1 MSEHDSTKAAL
12 HERLFHD
19 RVVVLDEE
27 LRDENGM
34 EILTRL
40 YLLSREDPHRDITF
54 WINSPGGSVPMML
67 AIGDALATVPNDV
80 VTVGLGWAASAG
92 QFLLMLGTPG
102 KRLLMPHARVLL
114 HQGSA
119 GIGGSAADIELQAT
133 DLRASRDLV
142 TGIIAR
148 ATGQSE
154 ETIMA
159 DSARDRWFDAEE
171 AIAYGFADRIVGG
184 LDDLSTADASA
195 IGGFSAR
202 HHDLTSQDD
211 ATRRPTPGQPTP
223 GTPTTEEKP

>member
-1 MSEHDSTKAAL
+1 MSENENPIKAAL
-12 HERLFHD
+12 HERLFHE
-19 RVVVLDEE
+19 RIVVLDEE
-27 LRDENGM
+27 LRDDNGM

-40 YLLSREDPHRDITF
+40 FLLSREDPHRDVTF

-67 AIGDALATVPNDV
+67 AIGDAMQTIPNDV

-119 GIGGSAADIELQAT
+119 GIGGSAADIELQAG

-154 ETIMA
+154 ETILA
-159 DSARDRWFDAEE
+159 DSARDRWFDAEG
-171 AIAYGFADRIVGG
+171 AIAYGFADRLVSG
-184 LDDLSTADASA
+184 LGDLSTAEAQSL
-195 IGGFSAR
+195 GGFAPGHR
-202 HHDLTSQDD
+202 DLASQGG
-211 ATRRPTPGQPTP
+211 ATRPDV
-223 GTPTTEEKP
+223 TPTSEEQP